1 MLLATRK
8 FYKREYLLL
17 LLFVLFLSFLF
28 HVSLSKDDLGKENM
42 EENFYSPLS
51 ATGYL
56 TPLQRKKLREKRG
69 LIASVS
75 LESEDVQKNK
85 MPRMVKRK
93 RETNANVFSTR
104 EKKPKHKEPISQIQ
118 CSVARIISKTN
129 NSVKEKKF
137 FKTSSPSRLEKV
149 NFSMPFV
156 YKKNLFSV
164 IDKNIRQNSLHL
176 KKRPKFKEHSCNLQ
190 PPHTDSGD
198 GYETKVPCIIKIN
211 NFSDIAEDS
220 VHNALIDEMPVQ
232 EPAKTLLDF
241 DWPSDEMLL
250 KRQEEARASI
260 KRQKVLNENVEDNEE
275 QQNIG
280 MFC

>member
-1 MLLATRK
+1 M
-8 FYKREYLLL
+8 
-17 LLFVLFLSFLF
+17 VLFLYVLT
-28 HVSLSKDDLGKENM
+28 LPKDDLSKENM

-69 LIASVS
+69 LITSVS
-75 LESEDVQKNK
+75 PEFEEVQKNK
-85 MPRMVKRK
+85 LPRTVKRK
-93 RETNANVFSTR
+93 REINTNLSSTR
-104 EKKPKHKEPISQIQ
+104 EKRAKHKEPISQIQ
-118 CSVARIISKTN
+118 CSVARIVCKTN

-164 IDKNIRQNSLHL
+164 IDKNIRENSLPL
-176 KKRPKFKEHSCNLQ
+176 KKRPKFKEHSVNVQ
-190 PPHTDSGD
+190 PPHNDSGD
-198 GYETKVPCIIKIN
+198 EYDAKGPCIIKIN
-211 NFSDIAEDS
+211 NFSDISEDS
-220 VHNALIDEMPVQ
+220 VHRDFTDEMPVQ
-232 EPAKTLLDF
+232 EPAKTLFDF

-260 KRQKVLNENVEDNEE
+260 KRQKILNENTEDNEE